1 MTGKHQARSGRLS
14 LGGFLSVLIFGAV
27 AGSVF
32 TYLMLQDRQQPQPT
46 ANVQPGNELGEAR
59 DAIEAYIDRK
69 LREWDL
75 DPDHLKIEL
84 ERGGQI
90 VREKSREMGTNF
102 PENFS
107 DVTIIAKIKAK
118 YTLDREL
125 SGWNI
130 IVGCE
135 NGHVTLSGKVDSPEH
150 IGRAVVIALD
160 AEGVVDVVS
169 TLSVR

>member
-1 MTGKHQARSGRLS
+1 MIESRKPQAGTE
-14 LGGFLSVLIFGAV
+14 I
-27 AGSVF
+27 
-32 TYLMLQDRQQPQPT
+32 
-46 ANVQPGNELGEAR
+46 QPGNELGEAR

-69 LREWDL
+69 LREWRL
-75 DPDHLKIEL
+75 DPEELKQEL

-90 VREKSREMGTNF
+90 VREKSAGIGSTL
-102 PENFS
+102 PGDLS

-160 AEGVVDVVS
+160 ADGVIDVVS
-169 TLSVR
+169 TLTVR